1 MGTIILHD
9 VMLMNMRDVIYGR
22 PRIKQM
28 WIFKLIAE
36 KNI

>member
-1 MGTIILHD
+1 MGTIILND

-28 WIFKLIAE
+28 WIFKPIAR